1 MTVRVDMLVRFTID
15 LFNSLPA
22 ICVEV
27 RTLSISA
34 QTKRT
39 DNNGQPVVVVM
50 LVILPGRMCIGKIN
64 QWTSLK
70 RAVADTD

>member
-15 LFNSLPA
+15 LFNSLTA
-22 ICVEV
+22 ISVEV
-27 RTLSISA
+27 RTLSVSA

-39 DNNGQPVVVVM
+39 DNGQPVVVMM